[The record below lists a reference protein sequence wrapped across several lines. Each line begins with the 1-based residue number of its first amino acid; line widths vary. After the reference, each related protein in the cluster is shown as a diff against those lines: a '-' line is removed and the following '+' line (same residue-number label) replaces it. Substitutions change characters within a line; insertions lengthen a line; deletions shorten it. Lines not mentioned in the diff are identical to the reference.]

1 MTWQK
6 PPSVGNQIIEHIA
19 GLKLVGGDRDGE
31 KFDVLPWERNFIR
44 YIFSRPGNG
53 FLSLARGNGKSA
65 IVAAIAECVI
75 DPVGPLHGN
84 RHEVVCVAA
93 SFEQSRIVFED
104 CLSFLTGQGYDLDD
118 RTVWQKQNSANRA
131 WLEYKPTGA
140 RIRCLGSNPATM
152 HGLRPKLAIL
162 DEPAQYSPQDRDK
175 VLAAISTGLG
185 KVPGSRMIALGTRS
199 SDPSHWFSRML
210 ESPPA
215 DSYAMTYAADPDD
228 DPFSAKIWAKANPS
242 YAHLPSLKAKIKAEA
257 VEAKDDPVALAAFS
271 AYRLNLGVSDVTRSE
286 LVDASTWKQ
295 CETVNP
301 PMRSGLQVLGID
313 LGSGA
318 AMSAAAAYWPHCEG
332 GGRLE
337 VIAAFPRRPDLAE
350 RGRKDHIGNLYQIMA
365 QRGELVLCGDL
376 VVSVEELLGEA
387 LDRFG
392 KPDVIVADRW
402 REHEL
407 RQALD
412 AIRFPPAA
420 LIFRGQGYRDGGED
434 VRLWRRACVG
444 KRLYTTENLVLRSA
458 LSEAVVVTDP
468 SGNSK
473 LAKAGEGG
481 RRGLARDDA
490 IAASILAVAEGMRRK
505 DAPRRAPR
513 FAMIG

>member
-1 MTWQK
+1 MRG
-6 PPSVGNQIIEHIA
+6 SGNRVIEYIS
-19 GLKLVGGDRDGE
+19 GLRLVGGDHDGAL
-31 KFDVLPWERNFIR
+31 FQPLGWETRFIR
-44 YIFSRPGNG
+44 KVFNRTGPA
-53 FLSLARGNGKSA
+53 FLSVAKGNGKSA
-65 IVAAIAECVI
+65 LVAAIASSVV
-75 DPVGPLHGN
+75 DPQGPLHGN
-84 RHEVVCVAA
+84 RNEVICVAQ
-93 SFEQSRIVFED
+93 SFEIARVIFED
-104 CLSFLTGQGYDLDD
+104 VLSFLTAKGYDLDD
-118 RTVWQKQNSANRA
+118 RVVWQKQDSANRA
-131 WLEYKPTGA
+131 WLQHRPSKA
-140 RIRCLGSNPATM
+140 RIRCLGSNPANM
-152 HGLRPKLAIL
+152 HGLRIKLAIL
-162 DEPAQYSPQDRDK
+162 DEPAMYSPQDRDK
-175 VLAAISTGLG
+175 VFAAISTGLG
-185 KVPGSRMIALGTRS
+185 KTPQSRLICLGTKS
-199 SDPSHWFSRML
+199 PDPMHWFSQNL

-215 DSYAMTYAADPDD
+215 DGYSQVHAADPDD
-228 DPFSAKIWAKANPS
+228 NPFSAATWAKANPS
-242 YAHLPSLKAKIKAEA
+242 LSHLPSLKAKIKAEA
-257 VEAKDDPVALAAFS
+257 VEAKDDPVSFAAFG

-286 LVDASTWKQ
+286 LVDAATWKQ

-301 PMRSGLQVLGID
+301 PMRSGIQILGID

-332 GGRLE
+332 GGKLE
-337 VIAAFPRRPDLAE
+337 LLAAFPRRPDLAE

-365 QRGELVLCGDL
+365 QRSELVLCGDL

-444 KRLYTTENLVLRSA
+444 KRVYTTENLVLRSA
-458 LSEAVVVTDP
+458 LAEAVVVTDAA
-468 SGNSK
+468 GNSK